1 MTWKASKYSL
11 AWVVGLSLAIGAV
24 PAGAQDLT
32 ISVYGGGYGEAWKK
46 LAVDPYVAETGQ
58 KVVVDAGPA
67 SQRLAKLLTTRGGGV
82 DLIILTDHQMFIAK
96 DRGLLEPVN
105 RANIPNQSNLLD
117 IAKDPMGGGLCPAIT
132 ILGVGLA
139 YNRNLIKEPPKSWDI
154 LTRRDLPAPQA
165 FMDMSFSMAPSML
178 VKLSELRGGGLNNVE
193 PGLKLMAELKDRA
206 KFFKLFEVL
215 DWINRGEVAVA
226 PMLNTFV
233 KDDPNVPLAFTW
245 PEKSIG
251 AVNLAC
257 IVKGSKNKAAA
268 EKFINYYLQEKVQV
282 AMAKAF
288 GETPVLKDVKLPSDI
303 PFKVLTTDMISSMTF
318 YDPNVIGANRPKW
331 TERFE
336 EMIVAR

>member
-1 MTWKASKYSL
+1 MIRNLPKR
-11 AWVVGLSLAIGAV
+11 AWATALGLCFAISAG

-32 ISVYGGGYGEAWKK
+32 ISVFGGGYGEAWKK

-58 KVVVDAGPA
+58 KIVVDMGPA
-67 SQRLAKLLTTRGGGV
+67 TQRLTKLLTTRGGGV
-82 DLIILTDHQMFIAK
+82 DLMILTDHMMYIAK
-96 DRGLLEPVN
+96 DRGVLESVN
-105 RANIPNQSNLLD
+105 PANIPNSANLLD

-139 YNRNLIKEPPKSWDI
+139 YNKNLLKEPPKTWDV
-154 LTRRDLPAPQA
+154 LARRDLPAPQA
-165 FMDMSFSMAPSML
+165 FMDMAFSMAPSML
-178 VKLSELRGGGLNNVE
+178 VKLSELRGGGTQNVE

-215 DWINRGEVAVA
+215 DWINRGEVSVA

-233 KDDPNVPLAFTW
+233 KEDPNVPLAFTW
-245 PEKSIG
+245 PENAIG

-257 IVKGSKNKAAA
+257 IVKGSKNKVAA

-288 GETPVLKDVKLPSDI
+288 GETPVLKQVTLPSGI
-303 PFKVLTTDMISSMTF
+303 PFKVLTPDMISKLTF

>member
-1 MTWKASKYSL
+1 MLYDVSKL
-11 AWVVGLSLAIGAV
+11 ARAVALGLSLAVSAGS
-24 PAGAQDLT
+24 AGAQDLT
-32 ISVYGGGYGEAWKK
+32 ISVYGGGYGELWKK

-58 KVVVDAGPA
+58 KVVVDMGPA
-67 SQRLAKLLTTRGGGV
+67 TQRLTKLLTTRGGGV
-82 DLIILTDHQMFIAK
+82 DLMILTDHMIYIAK
-96 DRGLLEPVN
+96 ERGVLEPVN
-105 RANIPNQSNLLD
+105 TANIPNSANLLD
-117 IAKDPMGGGLCPAIT
+117 VAKDPMGGGLCPAIT

-139 YNRNLIKEPPKSWDI
+139 YNRNLIKEPPKTWDI
-154 LTRRDLPAPQA
+154 LTRSDLPAPQA
-165 FMDMSFSMAPSML
+165 FMDMAFSMAPSML
-178 VKLSELRGGGLNNVE
+178 VKLSELRGGGPNNVE
-193 PGLKLMAELKDRA
+193 PGLKLMADLKNRA

-215 DWINRGEVAVA
+215 DWINRGEVSVA

-233 KDDPNVPLAFTW
+233 KEDPNVPLAFTW
-245 PEKSIG
+245 PEKAIG

-257 IVKGSKNKAAA
+257 VVKGSKNKAAA

-288 GETPVLKDVKLPSDI
+288 GETPVLKQVTLPNDI
-303 PFKVLTTDMISSMTF
+303 PFKVLTPAMISTMTF